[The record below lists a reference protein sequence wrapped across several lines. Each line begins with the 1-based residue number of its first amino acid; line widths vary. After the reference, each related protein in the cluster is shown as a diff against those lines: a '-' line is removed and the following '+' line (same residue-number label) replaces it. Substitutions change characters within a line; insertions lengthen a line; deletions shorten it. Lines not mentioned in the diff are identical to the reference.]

1 MGILIK
7 TNGQALKITP
17 KSGSKF
23 TLEELQG
30 YVGGYI
36 ERIELRGRFMLVNE
50 EGKIFN
56 LKPNTRATML
66 ATQESAVWDI
76 IRGDV
81 VVLNYNEV
89 D

>member
-17 KSGSKF
+17 KEGSKF

-30 YVGGYI
+30 YVGGLI
-36 ERIELRGRFMLVNE
+36 ERIELKGRFMLVNE

-56 LKPNTRATML
+56 LRANSRATML
-66 ATQESAVWDI
+66 ATQESSVWDI